1 MEFDEIITDM
11 PRGNTK
17 NAGVHADYIYHL
29 LFSRSLELLAPEG
42 IMVIYSEDEAVM
54 KKKLTE
60 NLWLRRLE
68 KISMSRDKSSWLYIL
83 QNKDK

>member
-1 MEFDEIITDM
+1 M
-11 PRGNTK
+11 
-17 NAGVHADYIYHL
+17 
-29 LFSRSLELLAPEG
+29 APEG

-54 KKKLTE
+54 EKKLTE